1 MDVNGTP
8 ESQSVKSPLR
18 WVKSSLSFAW
28 GNCVEVAWAASSLS
42 LGNGNCVEV
51 SGLDADAILVR
62 NSRDPEGGT
71 LSFTQAEW
79 DAFIGGVK
87 NDEFDRPAS

>member
-28 GNCVEVAWAASSLS
+28 GNCVEV
-42 LGNGNCVEV
+42 
-51 SGLDADAILVR
+51 SGLETDTILVR